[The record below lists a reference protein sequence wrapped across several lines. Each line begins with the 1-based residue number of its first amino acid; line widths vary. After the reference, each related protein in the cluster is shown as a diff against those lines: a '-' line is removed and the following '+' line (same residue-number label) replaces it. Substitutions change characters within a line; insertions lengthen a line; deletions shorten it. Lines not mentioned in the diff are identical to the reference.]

1 MQSLT
6 ARAIARTATS
16 LCSGTILRRCY
27 GRQTNRI
34 ERAFFEESFSV
45 ESTRLSAERGRL
57 TGVDITE
64 AQLDLARDRVPSAS
78 FVCADLAKLE
88 FADES
93 FDG

>member
-1 MQSLT
+1 
-6 ARAIARTATS
+6 
-16 LCSGTILRRCY
+16 
-27 GRQTNRI
+27 
-34 ERAFFEESFSV
+34 
-45 ESTRLSAERGRL
+45 L